1 MGSSHWVDSYRGKL
15 VSPKR
20 AIEAIQHGKRVF
32 IGSSCGEPQCLVKE
46 LANQAYRFC
55 DLEIVRLMS
64 MESSPLTQIASKSKG
79 DCFNI
84 RSFYLGSG
92 VGRSLLRNR
101 RFLTPVNL
109 SAVPRLLRS
118 RIIPIQVALIQVSP
132 PDDFGWMS
140 LGISVDITLAAAESA
155 DLVIAQV
162 NPRMP
167 RVLGHSFI
175 HVDDV
180 AFIVEH
186 EEELM
191 TMNEPPTFEAAMKMA
206 GHVAKLIE
214 DGSTIHVGLGA
225 APQATLAALADR
237 KDLGVHTTF
246 ITEGIIRLLELGV
259 ITNRKKGINEG
270 KIVASAAVGL
280 RNLYDFINDNPCVEL
295 RPCDYVDNTAIIASQ
310 KKMVS
315 LNVAT
320 TMDLTGQ
327 VAADAMPYSN
337 LTGVTDMMDF
347 MKGAG
352 ESPEG
357 KSIVMLPSTTL
368 DGKRSRIVPSLGD
381 IAVVVPRGEVQFVVT
396 EYGIVN
402 LFGKSLQERAMAII
416 SIAHPDFREELF
428 HQAKEKGLLAPEQ
441 SLTESIFGVY
451 PLSLE
456 ETRRIGGE
464 SILFRPA
471 KPSDERLLQEHFY
484 TMDKDDVVARFMHD
498 KFLFPRRDMSDM
510 CHVDYVK
517 NIAVVAV
524 LGGTGFEKIIGVGA
538 SYFQPAGNTV
548 EVAFSVL
555 KEWQG
560 KGIASV
566 LIKMQERAAKEGG
579 IKGMV
584 AYTFP
589 NNQRMIKLFHSLPYR
604 VNTSY
609 TEGMVCLSCR
619 FDESA

>member
-1 MGSSHWVDSYRGKL
+1 MGKPHWADSYRGKL
-15 VSPKR
+15 VSPKK

-46 LANQAYRFC
+46 LASQAYRFC
-55 DLEIVRLMS
+55 DLEIIRLMS

-92 VGRSLLRNR
+92 ATRSLLRNR

-109 SAVPRLLRS
+109 SAVPRLLKS
-118 RIIPIQVALIQVSP
+118 RLIPIQVALIQVSP

-140 LGISVDITLAAAESA
+140 LGISVDITLAAAETA

-162 NPRMP
+162 NFRMP
-167 RVLGHSFI
+167 RVLGHGFI
-175 HVDDV
+175 HVNDV
-180 AFIVEH
+180 DMVVEH

-225 APQATLAALADR
+225 APQATLGALADR

-246 ITEGIIRLLELGV
+246 MTEGILKLLELGV
-259 ITNRKKGINEG
+259 ITGRKKGINEG

-295 RPCDYVDNTAIIASQ
+295 RPCDYVNNTAIIAGH

-320 TMDLTGQ
+320 TLDLTGQ
-327 VAADAMPYSN
+327 VAADAMPYNN

-347 MKGAG
+347 MKGAA
-352 ESPEG
+352 EAPEG
-357 KSIVMLPSTTL
+357 KSIVMIPSTTL
-368 DGKRSRIVPSLGD
+368 DGEKSRIVPSLGD

-416 SIAHPDFREELF
+416 SIAHPNFREELF

-441 SLTESIFGVY
+441 RLTESIFGVY
-451 PLSLE
+451 PLFLE
-456 ETRRIGGE
+456 ETRQIDGE
-464 SILFRPA
+464 SVLFRPA

-484 TMDKDDVVARFMHD
+484 AMDKGDVVARFMHD
-498 KFLFPRRDMSDM
+498 KFLFPRRDMADM

-524 LGGTGFEKIIGVGA
+524 LGEIGFEKIIGVGA
-538 SYFQPAGNTV
+538 SFFQPAGNTV
-548 EVAFSVL
+548 EIAFSVL
-555 KEWQG
+555 KPWQG
-560 KGIASV
+560 KRIASTLLKLV
-566 LIKMQERAAKEGG
+566 DRAARKGG

-584 AYTFP
+584 AYTLP
-589 NNQRMIKLFHSLPYR
+589 ENQRMIRLFHSLPYK
-604 VNTSY
+604 VTTSF

-619 FDESA
+619 FDEAA